1 MGTGYTRTDVAN
13 NIANGKVA
21 DADDL
26 DAEFNAIDAAFN
38 EVSGHTHDGTADEG
52 APITVVG
59 PAQEYVSNGT
69 AFYPKSDDTYDLGTS
84 SLKWKD
90 LYVDGVGYFD
100 SAEIS
105 GGSINGATI
114 GGTAPAAITGTTIT
128 GTSLVGPLTGNAS
141 TATTLATARNFNL
154 AGDVTAPA
162 VSFNGSG
169 NVTLTATVVNDSH
182 NHTLS
187 TVTDAG
193 TMAAQN
199 ANSVAITGGT
209 MAGVN
214 ITGGNL
220 NNTPIGAVTASSGRF
235 TNLFYSGSL
244 NDGSTNLT
252 ATLAELNTLDGITS
266 TTTQLNYLNTAT
278 DNIQTQLNAK
288 QPLDA
293 TLTDFAAVAW
303 TADKVVV
310 TDGTDSFTAYN
321 LRDQDDM
328 AANDSLGIP
337 TQQSVKAYSDSFGW
351 TFVESIISF
360 TSGQAETST
369 FESGFEYLIFV
380 NNLKFT
386 KSTNNQALGIEVY
399 KGTSAAYHSST
410 LSVSNP
416 TTNTGPYFNGT
427 IYLPNITRSINRHF
441 FNAHIGVSGTSTI
454 GETGINFGATDTGCF
469 SLASAESITKVRI
482 GNSAWTYNSGFFT
495 VYKRRIS

>member
-59 PAQEYVSNGT
+59 PAQEYVANGT
-69 AFYPKSDDTYDLGTS
+69 AFYPKSDDTYNLGTS

-105 GGSINGATI
+105 GGSINGAII
-114 GGTAPAAITGTTIT
+114 GATAPAAITGTTIT
-128 GTSLVGPLTGNAS
+128 GSSFVGPLTGNAS

-169 NVTLTATVVNDSH
+169 NVTLTTTVVNDSH

-187 TVTDAG
+187 TITDAG

-199 ANSVAITGGT
+199 ATSVAITGGT
-209 MAGVN
+209 MAGIN

-293 TLTDFAAVAW
+293 TLTDFAAVTW
-303 TADKVVV
+303 TAGKVVV
-310 TDGTDSFTAYN
+310 TDGTDSFTGYN

-328 AANDSLGIP
+328 AANDAAGIP
-337 TQQSVKAYSDSFGW
+337 TQQSVKAYVDALPITS
-351 TFVESIISF
+351 EYISSEQTI
-360 TSGQAETST
+360 TSGGLLTLAHGLGAVPKIVQTVLVCITADAEYSVGDILVTTDSSQDTGIATVLTST
-369 FESGFEYLIFV
+369 NISIRYSSAADVFSA
-380 NNLKFT
+380 FT
-386 KSTNNQALGIEVY
+386 KITGVNVLL
-399 KGTSAAYHSST
+399 K
-410 LSVSNP
+410 
-416 TTNTGPYFNGT
+416 NTHWR
-427 IYLPNITRSINRHF
+427 L
-441 FNAHIGVSGTSTI
+441 VV
-454 GETGINFGATDTGCF
+454 
-469 SLASAESITKVRI
+469 K
-482 GNSAWTYNSGFFT
+482 AWA
-495 VYKRRIS
+495 